1 MNPHVSIIILNWNG
15 WKDTLECLESVYQIN
30 YHPFSVILVDNH
42 STDDSLDKIR
52 EYCSGKDDI
61 FEDLNSKIIK
71 NRSTKPINIL
81 ELKESDLENYS
92 SNLDNSEN
100 FMDNIGLLNDKDL
113 ASENFMDN
121 NRLLKDK
128 DLASENFMDN
138 NRLLKDIGLAPD
150 NLILIKNNANHG
162 FAGGNNRGMAFARD
176 IIKSDYILL
185 LNNDTVVDKDFLQPM
200 VDMAQE
206 HENIGFIGPK
216 TYFYHSYPEKVIQIT
231 GGGDIN
237 LKKARTFQR
246 GYKKEE
252 ENQYNNPVQLGYVG
266 GSCVLVKMETL
277 TKIGIMDERFFM
289 YWEDT
294 DWSYRGALQ
303 GYKSFYQPLS
313 TIWHKH
319 GASSKPCFELYYLS
333 RNRVFFVRK
342 NATKKE
348 YQKFLLYF
356 FTRVFWPDIWY
367 YLIHLKS
374 GKKFKCYI
382 KGLWDGFRLKI

>member
-15 WKDTLECLESVYQIN
+15 WKDTLECLESVYQTN
-30 YHPFSVILVDNH
+30 YYPFSVIIVDNH

-71 NRSTKPINIL
+71 NKVNKPINIL
-81 ELKESDLENYS
+81 ELKENDLKNYS
-92 SNLDNSEN
+92 SNLDNS
-100 FMDNIGLLNDKDL
+100 DN
-113 ASENFMDN
+113 
-121 NRLLKDK
+121 LKDNM
-128 DLASENFMDN
+128 DLSNE
-138 NRLLKDIGLAPD
+138 IGLAPE
-150 NLILIKNNANHG
+150 NLILIKNSANHG
-162 FAGGNNRGMAFARD
+162 FAGGNNRGIEFARD

-185 LNNDTVVDKDFLQPM
+185 LNNDTIVDKDFLQPM

-231 GGGDIN
+231 GGGNIS

-252 ENQYNNPVQLGYVG
+252 KNQYNDPVQLDYIG
-266 GSCVLVKMETL
+266 GSCVLVKRETL
-277 TKIGIMDERFFM
+277 EKVGLLDERFFM

-294 DWSYRGALQ
+294 DWSYRGTLQ

-313 TIWHKH
+313 IIWHKH

-342 NATKKE
+342 NSTKKE
-348 YQKFLLYF
+348 YQRFLLYF
-356 FTRVFWPDIWY
+356 FTMVFWPDIWY

-382 KGLWDGFRLKI
+382 KGLWNGFRLKI

>member
-15 WKDTLECLESVYQIN
+15 WKDTLECLESVYQAN

-52 EYCSGKDDI
+52 EYCSGKNNV

-71 NRSTKPINIL
+71 NRSTKPINII
-81 ELKESDLENYS
+81 ELKENYLENYS

-100 FMDNIGLLNDKDL
+100 
-113 ASENFMDN
+113 
-121 NRLLKDK
+121 LKDNTYLTK
-128 DLASENFMDN
+128 
-138 NRLLKDIGLAPD
+138 KIGLAPE
-150 NLILIKNNANHG
+150 NLILIKNTENHG
-162 FAGGNNRGMAFARD
+162 FAGGNNRGMEFARD

-206 HENIGFIGPK
+206 NENIGFIGPK

-277 TKIGIMDERFFM
+277 KKVGLMDERFFM

-294 DWSYRGALQ
+294 DWSYRGSLQ
-303 GYKSFYQPLS
+303 GYNSFYQPLS
-313 TIWHKH
+313 IIWHKH

-342 NATKKE
+342 NSTKKE
-348 YQKFLLYF
+348 YQKFLLHF

-382 KGLWDGFRLKI
+382 NGIWDGFRLKI

>member
-15 WKDTLECLESVYQIN
+15 WKDTLECLESVYQTS

-52 EYCSGKDDI
+52 EYCTGKDDI

-71 NRSTKPINIL
+71 NRATKAINIL
-81 ELKESDLENYS
+81 ELKENDLENYS
-92 SNLDNSEN
+92 INLDKSDN
-100 FMDNIGLLNDKDL
+100 FMGNIGI
-113 ASENFMDN
+113 
-121 NRLLKDK
+121 LKDIGLAPDNLK
-128 DLASENFMDN
+128 DNSS
-138 NRLLKDIGLAPD
+138 LLKDIGLAPD

-162 FAGGNNRGMAFARD
+162 FAGGNNRGMEFARD

-185 LNNDTVVDKDFLQPM
+185 LNNDTLVDKDFLQPM

-216 TYFYHSYPEKVIQIT
+216 TYFYHSYPEKIIQIT

-252 ENQYNNPVQLGYVG
+252 DNQYNDPVQLGYVG

-277 TKIGIMDERFFM
+277 TKIGLLDERFFM

-294 DWSYRGALQ
+294 DWSYRGTLQ

-313 TIWHKH
+313 IIWHKH

-342 NATKKE
+342 NSTKKE
-348 YQKFLLYF
+348 YQRFLLYF

>member
-100 FMDNIGLLNDKDL
+100 FMDNIGLLN
-113 ASENFMDN
+113 
-121 NRLLKDK
+121 DK